1 MISNLFKTISQK
13 YLFEAKIFALIGL
26 ALVISVALVQA
37 YGWAYKNGVN
47 AERVA
52 WQTSQN
58 LALAEANKKLFDAEE
73 QARVNEHLHAV
84 QLNTI
89 SNTYQEKLTNEKQRH
104 DSIVASLRAGN
115 LSLRD
120 KYAPPGNA
128 APGATLSSEAG
139 AADSGRNATEGAK
152 LSQPLAEFLI
162 GLTSE
167 ADEVVNQL
175 TACQAEL
182 LATHNAC
189 NTFH

>member
-13 YLFEAKIFALIGL
+13 YLFEAKILALIGL

-58 LALAEANKKLFDAEE
+58 LALNEANKKLFDAEE
-73 QARVNEHLHAV
+73 RARVAEHLHAV

-104 DSIVASLRAGN
+104 DNVIVSLRAGN

-120 KYAPPGNA
+120 KYTEPGNA
-128 APGATLSSEAG
+128 APSATLSSETG
-139 AADSGRNATEGAK
+139 TGTGGRNEAEGAK

-162 GLTSE
+162 GLANE
-167 ADEVVNQL
+167 ADEVVQQL
-175 TACQAEL
+175 TACQAIV
-182 LATHNAC
+182 NADRALPAQ
-189 NTFH
+189 

>member
-26 ALVISVALVQA
+26 ALVITVALVQA
-37 YGWAYKNGVN
+37 YSWAYKNGVN

-52 WQTSQN
+52 WQTTQN
-58 LALAEANKKLFDAEE
+58 LALADANKKLFDAEE

-84 QLNTI
+84 QLNAI

-120 KYAPPGNA
+120 KYATPGNA
-128 APGATLSSEAG
+128 APGATLSSEASP
-139 AADSGRNATEGAK
+139 ADGGRDATAGAK

-162 GLTSE
+162 GLTIE
-167 ADEVVNQL
+167 ADGVVEQL

-182 LATHNAC
+182 LATHAAC
-189 NTFH
+189 KTFN